1 MTENNNGKSGISS
14 IDIDNEIKPKNNEMS
29 HERKKKIKA
38 GLFWGLAIVGV
49 ATVLTIALTIK
60 KTTNSDYRYWNPKLL
75 INKQAQGEWIFYD
88 KNKKLDVDIKSTIH
102 ELIFNKKWNETSFL
116 KQLDFKN
123 LKSDEYDLEIHNVI
137 HNTVNNSICLDC
149 LFVNKQNKKE
159 YKVLKNVELKNFL
172 PNSKNEYK
180 VTYNDKKRLYAL
192 ESVFFGTKLSFTP
205 IDKTK
210 SIEKYIKEINAIN
223 DLWIRSELFQQIFL
237 NNFKE
242 QKVNFFPFEISN
254 LSYDKDKNEITFSYK
269 PFLLANENIK
279 ENGKKYVYWRYFTAP
294 NDKGEF
300 IRTKTVKLVAN

>member
-1 MTENNNGKSGISS
+1 MIENNNGKSGISS

-149 LFVNKQNKKE
+149 
-159 YKVLKNVELKNFL
+159 
-172 PNSKNEYK
+172 
-180 VTYNDKKRLYAL
+180 
-192 ESVFFGTKLSFTP
+192 
-205 IDKTK
+205 
-210 SIEKYIKEINAIN
+210 
-223 DLWIRSELFQQIFL
+223 
-237 NNFKE
+237 
-242 QKVNFFPFEISN
+242 
-254 LSYDKDKNEITFSYK
+254 
-269 PFLLANENIK
+269 
-279 ENGKKYVYWRYFTAP
+279 
-294 NDKGEF
+294 
-300 IRTKTVKLVAN
+300 